1 MTKTI
6 QPQRGSSRKPK
17 SRSPWRWVGFAVA
30 PLALAVLVAVSV
42 LSETDDAEIDQAI
55 PFELSSADGRT
66 VSLNE
71 TLAEGDALLYFSMGV
86 GCDGCFAQIPELD
99 TAVAERGMSLV
110 PIMVDP
116 APLVAAEAAKFGIEG
131 PILID
136 PEAEVS
142 AAYGMVG
149 IYGHGDRPSH
159 SFALVRQSGEIAW
172 VRHYAEMFVPA
183 ESLLDELD
191 AALAS

>member
-6 QPQRGSSRKPK
+6 QPPRGSNRKTR
-17 SRSPWRWVGFAVA
+17 SRSPWRWAGFAAA
-30 PLALAVLVAVSV
+30 PLALAVLVAASV
-42 LSETDDAEIDQAI
+42 LSETDGAEIDQAI
-55 PFELSSADGRT
+55 PFELSAADGRT
-66 VSLNE
+66 VSLDE
-71 TLAEGDALLYFSMGV
+71 TLAQGDALLYFSMGV

-116 APLVAAEAAKFGIEG
+116 APLVAAEAARFGIEG

-191 AALAS
+191 SALES